1 MPRSARLA
9 AAVFAVCLAALLP
22 ATAAAQ
28 QRTETLVRSKAPDA
42 NKVVESYVSLRA
54 PLPASA
60 PPHPAACDR
69 IGYLRFRPRVAQRRP
84 ARQRRRSRARRA
96 PALTGQ
102 RRAQAIPKPSSA
114 DAVVVAMPGFLGGAA
129 SFDQVARNVVTRA
142 SRNGRR
148 VEFWAL
154 DRRANCLEDH
164 YGVRAAAAAGN
175 PDLAVR
181 YYFLGEEVNGRR
193 FAGFRRSE
201 DVPYLDGFGLERTV
215 RDWRTVLTRE
225 IPSASQRRRKLVCG
239 GHSLGGPITA
249 ALAGWD
255 FDGNPG
261 TTADAG
267 HRLCGGFFGLDTSLN
282 LRPSQSGA
290 PGISEGVNLLLALGG
305 QGRFINAPP
314 ATPQSI
320 QLLEPSGV
328 AAFQKPQDEATVL
341 DLVPRTPE
349 LELAFRVIFARN
361 AAEFATGIPNVRDFR
376 VRNEVL
382 IGAVFD
388 DNSSPISIFRS
399 SVGTYDG
406 APVQDKDFPLPSAFA
421 PFAGDNRLMAPAQP
435 NGPLYGWRNYNRVG
449 VGAPIQT
456 DRTGQPYT
464 SRASEVSSVR
474 QLARVMY
481 EAPATFTEQYFPTRL
496 MTDVSAAQAGDR
508 SGSLANLRYE
518 RVKLTP
524 SLLVQGGDGIG
535 GTSAGSDGGADRSVT
550 LPGYDHLDV
559 TTAAARQNNRR
570 REGSS
575 EALAGLVTRALA
587 RSSRRR

>member
-1 MPRSARLA
+1 MLA
-9 AAVFAVCLAALLP
+9 AICLAGLP
-22 ATAAAQ
+22 AASVAAP
-28 QRTETLVRSKAPDA
+28 QRTETIVRSKAPDA
-42 NKVVESYVSLRA
+42 KSVIESYVSIRA

-69 IGYLRFRPRVAQRRP
+69 LGYLRFRPRVAQRRP
-84 ARQRRRSRARRA
+84 AARRRSRARRA

-102 RRAQAIPKPSSA
+102 RRAQAVPKPSTA

-129 SFDQVARNVVTRA
+129 SFDQVARNVVTSA
-142 SRNGRR
+142 SKNGRK

-164 YGVRAAAAAGN
+164 HGVRAAAAARDPN
-175 PDLAVR
+175 LAVR
-181 YYFLGEEVNGRR
+181 YYFLGEEVAGRR
-193 FAGFRRSE
+193 YAGFRTSDE
-201 DVPYLDGFGLERTV
+201 VPYLDGFGLERTV
-215 RDWRTVLTRE
+215 RDWRTILTRE
-225 IPSASQRRRKLVCG
+225 IPSASARRRKLVCG
-239 GHSLGGPITA
+239 GHSLGGPLTA

-255 FDGNPG
+255 FDGNPA

-267 HRLCGGFFGLDTSLN
+267 HRLCGGFFGLDTSLS

-290 PGISEGVNLLLALGG
+290 PGISGAVNLLLAVGG

-320 QLLEPSGV
+320 QLLAPSGI
-328 AAFQKPQDEATVL
+328 AAFQKPQEEATL
-341 DLVPRTPE
+341 LQLVPRTPE

-361 AAEFATGIPNVRDFR
+361 PAEFATGIPNVREFR

-388 DNSSPISIFRS
+388 DNSSAISIFRS
-399 SVGTYDG
+399 SVGTFDG
-406 APVQDKDFPLPSAFA
+406 APVQDKDFPLPSVFA
-421 PFAGDNRLMAPAQP
+421 GFSGDNRLMAPALP
-435 NGPLYGWRNYNRVG
+435 NGPLYGWRNYDRVG

-464 SRASEVSSVR
+464 SRASEVSSLR
-474 QLARVMY
+474 QLARAMY
-481 EAPATFTEQYFPTRL
+481 EAPADLTEQYFPTRL
-496 MTDVSAAQAGDR
+496 MTDVASAQSGDR

-518 RVKLTP
+518 GVKLTP
-524 SLLVQGGDGIG
+524 SLLIQGGDGVGEILA
-535 GTSAGSDGGADRSVT
+535 AGSDGGADRLVT

-559 TTAAARQNNRR
+559 TTAAARQNNGR

-575 EALAGLVTRALA
+575 GALADLVARALA